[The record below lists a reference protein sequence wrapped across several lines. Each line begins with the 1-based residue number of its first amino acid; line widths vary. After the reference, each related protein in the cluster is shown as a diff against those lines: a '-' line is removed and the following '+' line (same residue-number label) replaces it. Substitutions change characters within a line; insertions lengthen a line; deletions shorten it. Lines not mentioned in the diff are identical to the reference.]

1 MILNVAKI
9 RDLFALTNEL
19 YSRNSDIFLENSPNF
34 DTDLSYPGIM
44 DTNTEEQENSYATHF
59 TLPVALVTGGIV
71 VLAYTFWREAHN
83 EAIRKKIN
91 VPGPRSWPF
100 VGNLLDIRKFNG
112 IHLLLCDYIQKYGKV
127 FSLRLGSKLSVV
139 VADPDIVKQIL
150 VKDFWNFRNHFGQ
163 PVIVAA
169 MGKSVFFARD
179 EAWKRIRTT
188 LTPSFSA
195 KKMKG
200 MVSLIE
206 ESLDKL
212 MEKVVK
218 VTGTGKS
225 RVHCHGNER

>member
-1 MILNVAKI
+1 MILKRPKI
-9 RDLFALTNEL
+9 RDQFALINEL
-19 YSRNSDIFLENSPNF
+19 YSRNSDVFLENSPKF
-34 DTDLSYPGIM
+34 DIDLSYPGIM
-44 DTNTEEQENSYATHF
+44 DTNTEEQENSHTTLF
-59 TLPVALVTGGIV
+59 TLPVALATGGIV

-83 EAIRKKIN
+83 EATRKKIN

-150 VKDFWNFRNHFGQ
+150 VKDFWNSRNHF
-163 PVIVAA
+163 VEATIVAA
-169 MGKSVFFARD
+169 VRNSVFFERD
-179 EAWKRIRTT
+179 EAWKRICTT

-212 MEKVVK
+212 MEKVVE
-218 VTGTGKS
+218 VVGTGKS

>member
-1 MILNVAKI
+1 
-9 RDLFALTNEL
+9 
-19 YSRNSDIFLENSPNF
+19 
-34 DTDLSYPGIM
+34 M
-44 DTNTEEQENSYATHF
+44 DTNTEEQENAYTTHF
-59 TLPVALVTGGIV
+59 TLPALVTAGIV
-71 VLAYTFWREAHN
+71 VLAYTFWQEARN
-83 EAIRKKIN
+83 QAIRKKIN

-100 VGNLLDIRKFNG
+100 VGNLLDIRKFRG

-139 VADPDIVKQIL
+139 IADSDILRQIL

-163 PVIVAA
+163 PAIVTA

-179 EAWKRIRTT
+179 EVWKRIRTT

-212 MEKVVK
+212 MEKVEK
-218 VTGTGKS
+218 VVGSGKS
-225 RVHCHGNER
+225 GNSSVSWRVFVHPP